1 MTITAPTENFSF
13 APRMNKGGFLE
24 VCIRSRAW
32 LAGYVIA
39 LLNGKFRAVF
49 SYPENGYVCPDQEKD
64 ERMDFDT
71 KADAERWLLLMGGIW
86 YGQGA

>member
-1 MTITAPTENFSF
+1 MTITAPANETF
-13 APRMNKGGFLE
+13 APRMNESGFLE

-32 LAGYVIA
+32 LAGYYIA
-39 LLNGKFRAVF
+39 TLRGYRAVF

-64 ERMDFDT
+64 ERMDFDN